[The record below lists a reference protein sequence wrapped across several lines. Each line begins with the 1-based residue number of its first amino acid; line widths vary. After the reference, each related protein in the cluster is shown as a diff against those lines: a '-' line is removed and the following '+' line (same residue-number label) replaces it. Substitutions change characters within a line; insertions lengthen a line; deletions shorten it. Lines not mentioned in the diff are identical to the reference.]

1 MSLIASYRYFLHF
14 DRVLS
19 RGLVAYAGRDG
30 GLLRQGNLRTYS
42 RYKFEYYPED
52 PMAFVAGLSDA
63 DRQKLKDC
71 METYSIE
78 KEDEHIEKPSN
89 RKLRLG
95 EYPWGCV

>member
-1 MSLIASYRYFLHF
+1 MSLIVSYRYFLHF
-14 DRVLS
+14 ECVLS
-19 RGLVAYAGRDG
+19 RSLVVYTRRD
-30 GLLRQGNLRTYS
+30 GLLRQGSIRAYS

-71 METYSIE
+71 MQSYSIE

-95 EYPWGCV
+95 E